1 MAHEEGHV
9 ETKTEKLARIR
20 AKLNIVTSSEDEID
34 PDSGLTMADRAR
46 LTATGLLFNWA
57 DEAVAG
63 VKALSPNITYD
74 EALTKER
81 KELKSAQSKKG
92 SLKYEIGGA
101 LLPTAGALIA
111 SPFTGGT
118 SMAATVPTWARLL
131 GIGATQ
137 GFAYGTGGSEE
148 EGLARVKDA
157 PVATLTGAIANPVFG
172 KLTQATKVAIT
183 PLLDSVKRKYSG
195 QVSKKVNNEIL
206 RILTDSGLS
215 VEDFLENIR
224 KGQILPEMSEEAAVV
239 VSGFASKAGPGSPII
254 RDAIY
259 ERKNKFINDVYQTL
273 QKDLAPEVRGGN
285 IYKTFSDDVDKL
297 TASESASYN
306 KIWESTADQTFK
318 EIDNVV
324 LNLAKLSRNS
334 RNIINKKLDENGI
347 KSIFKLVGKGKNQK
361 IVLTR
366 SLTLKEG
373 EIVKRAFMDAK
384 TKSQRAGTKDKSG
397 TMKGYENQ
405 IRNVL
410 DNISPE
416 LKETR
421 NNWSMIRNSVDQY
434 NTGKKVF
441 GQNPE
446 EFAVEFQRLLALGDT
461 NAIDA
466 LRAGAAASLKLKSQ
480 SSSATGTITKLAD
493 SAMGI
498 NQKEREILEILYPG
512 DKIEDILVKVNQ
524 ARGSIVASS
533 KTFAGSP
540 TAERI
545 GSGDRVGNVKQMG
558 ADLGRFFISN
568 GMDIGATTNIITKM
582 FGGKKPPFTDKQY
595 KEIAEIVVADNSDII
610 INFGK
615 KQKTLK
621 GADVLESQIL
631 NSTKMNSII
640 NSFNKAIDVVTSSQP
655 RVELST
661 KLTERLGDIYDPLL
675 SIPFSADFMAA
686 NAGTL
691 TEEDLERGDVNLSTY
706 PPIVQSGEMSPEEW
720 NASIASEE
728 NFESGALSNIAS
740 TIKPSARRKIL
751 DAANIQ

>member
-1 MAHEEGHV
+1 
-9 ETKTEKLARIR
+9 
-20 AKLNIVTSSEDEID
+20 
-34 PDSGLTMADRAR
+34 
-46 LTATGLLFNWA
+46 
-57 DEAVAG
+57 
-63 VKALSPNITYD
+63 
-74 EALTKER
+74 
-81 KELKSAQSKKG
+81 
-92 SLKYEIGGA
+92 
-101 LLPTAGALIA
+101 
-111 SPFTGGT
+111 
-118 SMAATVPTWARLL
+118 
-131 GIGATQ
+131 
-137 GFAYGTGGSEE
+137 
-148 EGLARVKDA
+148 
-157 PVATLTGAIANPVFG
+157 
-172 KLTQATKVAIT
+172 
-183 PLLDSVKRKYSG
+183 
-195 QVSKKVNNEIL
+195 
-206 RILTDSGLS
+206 
-215 VEDFLENIR
+215 
-224 KGQILPEMSEEAAVV
+224 MSEEAAVV

-686 NAGTL
+686 NADTL
-691 TEEDLERGDVNLSTY
+691 TKEDLERGDANLSTY